1 MQTGFPASLNRALRA
16 KDRHE
21 LKPWFGF
28 LKLFITALNKLP
40 SVQTTIWRGVNTD
53 VTFSFIENKL
63 EIWWTVNSCSRDLDA
78 IQSYLIA
85 TGTIFNI
92 QVINGKDIRTYSA
105 FKDENEI
112 ILVPGTHLRVKST
125 PFNHKNSLFLVHL
138 EEENSQPAS
147 KIQRVS
153 LEKCKFDI
161 DQYWPL
167 LAARIDFPIV
177 LFRIF
182 IILECQYSDGG
193 RYQGEFRNGKRHGYG
208 VYYYPNKEEWAGKWL
223 NDQTN
228 GRGIRTFPDGSRYEG
243 EEKNAKKHGYGTY
256 CFPNGDIYDG
266 EWVNDKQNGRRTF
279 IKPEGIQYNGY
290 FRNNLK
296 HGYGKMK
303 YADGKIKEG
312 YWKDD
317 KFIDRS

>member
-21 LKPWFGF
+21 LKPCAPTD
-28 LKLFITALNKLP
+28 IIETPLP
-40 SVQTTIWRGVNTD
+40 
-53 VTFSFIENKL
+53 
-63 EIWWTVNSCSRDLDA
+63 
-78 IQSYLIA
+78 
-85 TGTIFNI
+85 
-92 QVINGKDIRTYSA
+92 
-105 FKDENEI
+105 
-112 ILVPGTHLRVKST
+112 
-125 PFNHKNSLFLVHL
+125 
-138 EEENSQPAS
+138 
-147 KIQRVS
+147 
-153 LEKCKFDI
+153 
-161 DQYWPL
+161 
-167 LAARIDFPIV
+167 
-177 LFRIF
+177 
-182 IILECQYSDGG
+182 ECQYSDGG
-193 RYQGEFRNGKRHGYG
+193 RYQGEFRYGKRHGYG

-266 EWVNDKQNGRRTF
+266 EWVNDKQNGKGTF